1 MKSPNAAISD
11 DWPGARPRAKLLIG
25 LAFAIFCGP
34 SAGFAQDRDCVD
46 QLLKENGREIACRLP
61 LQMSEKELAELRK
74 ASRDIL
80 KDASCVLTIRI
91 ERALIGNAVANAE
104 KHVFESPPQPVA
116 CEIRTN
122 ETMIPVTFTFAPRV
136 EFKDGQAVKATPG
149 MANVS
154 GVSRL
159 LSLPVVA
166 FVNSSRHVETG
177 MLETVNA
184 YLRYVARSKAA
195 KN

>member
-1 MKSPNAAISD
+1 MPLIPAAVRSAATVASKAIINT
-11 DWPGARPRAKLLIG
+11 LIG
-25 LAFAIFCGP
+25 LAFISLFPA
-34 SAGFAQDRDCVD
+34 SEALAQDGDCVD
-46 QLLKENGREIACRLP
+46 QLLKGASKEIACTLP

-80 KDASCVLTIRI
+80 KDASCVLTIKI
-91 ERALIGNAVANAE
+91 ERALISTAVANADN
-104 KHVFESPPQPVA
+104 HLFESPPQPVS
-116 CEIRTN
+116 CEIKTN

-136 EFKDGQAVKATPG
+136 EFKGGQAVKATAG
-149 MANVS
+149 MANVN

-184 YLRYVARSKAA
+184 YLRYVARTA